1 MDNKQI
7 EQQLVEINQK
17 LNLIT
22 EYLQEQKR
30 RQQEWDELKND
41 LTLVGKDVFQT
52 AVQEL
57 DEISYHFDTAD
68 LLYLLKKML
77 RNTRNLTK
85 MMDQLESATDFLHDI
100 TPLGKHILDEI
111 MENLTSLEQ
120 KGYFDFG
127 REALKIFDTIV
138 TSFTVEDVRLLRENI
153 TSILLT
159 IKSFTQPQMLSTINN
174 ALSFFQKMEVMVE
187 EDVSYWSL
195 LKELRDPE
203 FKRGLAFAIQF
214 MKSMVH
220 TNGNQVSQSDVQN
233 KIMIKKED

>member
-7 EQQLVEINQK
+7 EQQLVEMNQK

-68 LLYLLKKML
+68 LLYLLKKLL

-85 MMDQLESATDFLHDI
+85 MMDQLESAIDFLHDI
-100 TPLGKHILDEI
+100 TPLGKHILDEL
-111 MENLTSLEQ
+111 MENLTRLEK
-120 KGYFDFG
+120 KGYFDFS
-127 REALKIFDTIV
+127 REALKIIDTIV

-153 TSILLT
+153 ASILLT
-159 IKSFTQPQMLSTINN
+159 IKSFTQPQMLNTINN
-174 ALSFFQKMEVMVE
+174 ALNFFQKMEVMVE
-187 EDVSYWSL
+187 QDVSYWSL

-220 TNGNQVSQSDVQN
+220 TNGNQVFQSQVQN
-233 KIMIKKED
+233 KIMMKKEE

>member
-7 EQQLVEINQK
+7 EQQLVEMNQK
-17 LNLIT
+17 LNLII

-68 LLYLLKKML
+68 LLYLLKKLL

-85 MMDQLESATDFLHDI
+85 MMDQLESAIDFLHDI
-100 TPLGKHILDEI
+100 TPLGKHILDEL
-111 MENLTSLEQ
+111 MENLTRLEK
-120 KGYFDFG
+120 KGYFDFS
-127 REALKIFDTIV
+127 REALKIIDTIV

-153 TSILLT
+153 ASILLT
-159 IKSFTQPQMLSTINN
+159 IKSFTQPQMLNTINN
-174 ALSFFQKMEVMVE
+174 ALNFFQKMEVMVE
-187 EDVSYWSL
+187 QDVSYWSL

-220 TNGNQVSQSDVQN
+220 TNGNQVFQSQVQN
-233 KIMIKKED
+233 KIMMKKEE

>member
-7 EQQLVEINQK
+7 EQQLLEINQK

-68 LLYLLKKML
+68 LLYLLKKLL

-100 TPLGKHILDEI
+100 TPLGKHILDEL

-127 REALKIFDTIV
+127 REALKIVDTIV
-138 TSFTVEDVRLLRENI
+138 TSFTVDDVRLLRENI
-153 TSILLT
+153 ASILLT

-174 ALSFFQKMEVMVE
+174 ALGFFQKMEVMVE
-187 EDVSYWSL
+187 QDVSYRSL

-203 FKRGLAFAIQF
+203 FKRGLAFVIQF

-220 TNGNQVSQSDVQN
+220 TNGNQNSHKEIQE
-233 KIMIKKED
+233 KIQ

>member
-7 EQQLVEINQK
+7 ERQLAEINQR

-30 RQQEWDELKND
+30 RQQEWDELKSD

-68 LLYLLKKML
+68 LLYLLKKLL

-100 TPLGKHILDEI
+100 TPLGKHILDEL
-111 MENLTSLEQ
+111 MENLTRLER

-127 REALKIFDTIV
+127 REALKIVDTIV

-153 TSILLT
+153 TGILLT
-159 IKSFTQPQMLSTINN
+159 VKSLTQPQMLSSINN
-174 ALSFFQKMEVMVE
+174 ALNFFQKMEVMVE
-187 EDVSYWSL
+187 QHVSYWSL

-203 FKRGLAFAIQF
+203 FKRGLAFAVQF

-220 TNGNQVSQSDVQN
+220 TNQNQLSQTEVQN
-233 KIMIKKED
+233 KIMIKKEN